1 MAEFPVEDELM
12 PFLRVLPRRSS
23 LAIVLLLL
31 AAFNAAAQTAT
42 ERTVQL
48 TLLQVNDVYQFLP
61 VDRGASGGMAR
72 LSTLRRKLAAQ
83 YEHTLFL
90 LGGDTISPSVESN
103 TYKGRQ
109 MIDAWNAIGLDYSVF
124 GNHEFDFGPDVLR
137 ERIKESRFGWLGA
150 NVIDKKTGK
159 PFGDTPPF
167 VIREFDTI
175 KVGLFGLVLPET
187 KQTSR
192 PGPDV
197 EFLDVCETAQ
207 RIVPLMRAQGA
218 QIIIALT
225 HLTMKEDKAVAR
237 CAPIDVIIGGH
248 EHTLLE
254 SLSGRTPIFKMTS
267 DGRQLGRIT
276 LNIKAN
282 GGTLESIDWEV
293 IPVTSDIA
301 SDPAFSV
308 VTERYKDLLA
318 ELSERVGHTDVEL
331 DAGSE
336 ANRTR
341 ETNVGNFVAD
351 AFRTAV
357 GADVALINGGSIR
370 ADMIISPGELT
381 KRDVLSILP
390 FANPVVKIEVTGAQL
405 RAALEHGVS
414 RSAEDT
420 EPGRFPQVSGI
431 RFTFDTSRPAGSRVT
446 EVTVKG
452 QPLDDK
458 KTYTLATS
466 TFLAVDAGDGYDMF
480 RGARFLVKPEAGPK
494 APDVLRKAIA
504 GVKTIAPRTDGR
516 INRKQNARAVQKAAK
531 NSRRAVAEVF
541 AGF

>member
-1 MAEFPVEDELM
+1 MAL
-12 PFLRVLPRRSS
+12 LHRLPRRAS
-23 LAIVLLLL
+23 LALLLLLL
-31 AAFNAAAQTAT
+31 AAFNAAAQTAP
-42 ERTVQL
+42 ERTVQV

-72 LSTLRRKLAAQ
+72 LSTLRKKLAT
-83 YEHTLFL
+83 EWKHTLFL

-167 VIREFDTI
+167 VIREFDTV
-175 KVGLFGLVLPET
+175 KVGIFGLVLPDT

-197 EFLDVCETAQ
+197 DFLDVCETAR
-207 RIVPLMRAQGA
+207 RIVPQMRAQGA

-237 CAPIDVIIGGH
+237 CAPIDIIIGGH

-267 DGRQLGRIT
+267 DGRQIGRIT
-276 LNIKAN
+276 LNITAPS
-282 GGTLESIDWEV
+282 GTLESIDWEV
-293 IPVTSDIA
+293 IPVTSDTA
-301 SDPAFSV
+301 SDPSFAA
-308 VTERYKDLLA
+308 VTDRYKDLLT
-318 ELSERVGHTDVEL
+318 ELGERVGHTDVEL

-351 AFRTAV
+351 AFREAV
-357 GADVALINGGSIR
+357 GADVALLNGGSIR
-370 ADMIISPGELT
+370 ADMIISPGDLT

-390 FANPVVKIEVTGAQL
+390 FANPVVKIEVTGATL

-414 RSAEDT
+414 RSAEDN

-431 RFTFDTSRPAGSRVT
+431 RFTFDTTRPAGSRVT
-446 EVTVKG
+446 EATVNG

-466 TFLAVDAGDGYDMF
+466 SFVAVDGGDGYTMF
-480 RGARFLVKPEAGPK
+480 RGARFVVKPEEGPK

-504 GVKTIAPRTDGR
+504 AVKSIAPRTDGR
-516 INRKQNARAVQKAAK
+516 INRKQKAG
-531 NSRRAVAEVF
+531 
-541 AGF
+541 AGIRKEEEKKIKTFSASSGF